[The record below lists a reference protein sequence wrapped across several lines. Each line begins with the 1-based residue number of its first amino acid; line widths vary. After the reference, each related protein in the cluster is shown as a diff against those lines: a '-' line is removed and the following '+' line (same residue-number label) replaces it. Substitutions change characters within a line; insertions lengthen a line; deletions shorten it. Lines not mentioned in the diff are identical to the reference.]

1 LEKKAMVQ
9 AVRNSSNRD
18 QTSLNQNQLDE
29 IVTAILA
36 GKYSWACFLLLRH
49 AGYNPLDYIPYRTY
63 NRLIKD
69 NMQVGKSSNTNV
81 CPMVRGTDRKPA
93 LSNINDLDYL
103 DTIHQRAMATK
114 GGYLPQGEDV
124 DNLFIC
130 GDDAKSRDRAP
141 CTSQGFFADL
151 KKGVFHWFN

>member
-1 LEKKAMVQ
+1 MVQ
-9 AVRNSSNRD
+9 NVCRYSKRD

-36 GKYSWACFLLLRH
+36 GKYSWACFLLLRY
-49 AGYNPLDYIPYRTY
+49 AGYNPLDYIPYRTS

-81 CPMVRGTDRKPA
+81 SPMVRGTERKPA
-93 LSNINDLDYL
+93 LSKISDLDYL
-103 DTIHQRAMATK
+103 DTIHQHTMATK
-114 GGYLPQGEDV
+114 GGYLPQGADV

-141 CTSQGFFADL
+141 RASQGFLADL
-151 KKGVFHWFN
+151 KKGLFHWFN

>member
-1 LEKKAMVQ
+1 MMQ
-9 AVRNSSNRD
+9 AVRNSYNRD

-49 AGYNPLDYIPYRTY
+49 AGYNPLDYIPYRTS
-63 NRLIKD
+63 NRIIKE
-69 NMQVGKSSNTNV
+69 NMQVGK
-81 CPMVRGTDRKPA
+81 PA
-93 LSNINDLDYL
+93 LSKITDLDHL
-103 DTIHQRAMATK
+103 DTIHPRAMAAK
-114 GGYLPQGEDV
+114 GGYLPQCDDV

-130 GDDAKSRDRAP
+130 DDDAKRRDRAP

>member
-1 LEKKAMVQ
+1 MVQ

-36 GKYSWACFLLLRH
+36 GKYSWACFLLLRY
-49 AGYNPLDYIPYRTY
+49 AGYNPLDYIPYRTS

-69 NMQVGKSSNTNV
+69 NMQVGK
-81 CPMVRGTDRKPA
+81 PA
-93 LSNINDLDYL
+93 LSKITDLDYL
-103 DTIHQRAMATK
+103 DTIHPRAMAAK
-114 GGYLPQGEDV
+114 GGYLPQGADV

-141 CTSQGFFADL
+141 RASQGFLAECKTL
-151 KKGVFHWFN
+151 VFHWFK

>member
-1 LEKKAMVQ
+1 MPS
-9 AVRNSSNRD
+9 VRYSTNPD
-18 QTSLNQNQLDE
+18 QISLNQNQLDE

-69 NMQVGKSSNTNV
+69 NMPVGKSSNTNV
-81 CPMVRGTDRKPA
+81 CQMVRGTDRKPA

-130 GDDAKSRDRAP
+130 GDDAKSRDRVP
-141 CTSQGFFADL
+141 FTSPGFFAEFKIRVL
-151 KKGVFHWFN
+151 HWFQ